1 MVTAKKRRGRPPGS
15 RNKVEYTV
23 TAISSKPPSA
33 DTRQVGGTHYK
44 TMGVQPWEAMETL
57 LTYDEFMGFL
67 KGNMIK
73 YAMRQGL
80 KDPADAGKFRHYRQK
95 YLEML
100 NPRVME

>member
-1 MVTAKKRRGRPPGS
+1 
-15 RNKVEYTV
+15 
-23 TAISSKPPSA
+23 
-33 DTRQVGGTHYK
+33 
-44 TMGVQPWEAMETL
+44 MGVQPWEAMETL

-100 NPRVME
+100 TPRVME

>member
-1 MVTAKKRRGRPPGS
+1 MVTTKKRRGRPPGS

-33 DTRQVGGTHYK
+33 DTRQVGGNHYK
-44 TMGVQPWEAMETL
+44 NMAVQPWEVMESM
-57 LTYDEFMGFL
+57 LTYNEFIGFL

-80 KDPADAGKFRHYRQK
+80 KDPHDAEKFRHYRQK

-100 NPRVME
+100 TPKPLD

>member
-1 MVTAKKRRGRPPGS
+1 MVTTKKRRGRPPGS

-33 DTRQVGGTHYK
+33 DTRQVGGIHYK

-57 LTYDEFMGFL
+57 LTYDEFIGFL

-80 KDPADAGKFRHYRQK
+80 KDPADAEKFRHYRQK

-100 NPRVME
+100 TPRVME

>member
-1 MVTAKKRRGRPPGS
+1 
-15 RNKVEYTV
+15 
-23 TAISSKPPSA
+23 
-33 DTRQVGGTHYK
+33 
-44 TMGVQPWEAMETL
+44 METL

-73 YAMRQGL
+73 HAMRQGL

>member
-1 MVTAKKRRGRPPGS
+1 MVTTKKRRGRPPGS
-15 RNKVEYTV
+15 RNKVDAAPAHRPL
-23 TAISSKPPSA
+23 TAN
-33 DTRQVGGTHYK
+33 DVQVGGSHYK

-80 KDPADAGKFRHYRQK
+80 KDPADAEKFRHYRQK

-100 NPRVME
+100 TPRVME